1 MVNTTE
7 QIQIMKNKL
16 SMDIKKLNLPL
27 PMVKEGFGADDE
39 KAQLGE

>member
-7 QIQIMKNKL
+7 QIQIMKNKI

-27 PMVKEGFGADDE
+27 PMVKEGFGVDD
-39 KAQLGE
+39 KKGHVGE